1 MNNKLVR
8 NLASA
13 SVAAAIAVAMGSQVL
28 AMEWY
33 PSRTQSEVGVTQP
46 SVSTSTGASITV
58 SSKPSIDPATGSAVQ
73 VESSQDV
80 IIQVTPVSATLA
92 ANAALNA
99 TGLSAQ
105 QLSGQATSSGL
116 SYAAN
121 GQLNSLYQKVTEAES
136 VSGLLAATAPA
147 AAAAFESTVGASADS
162 YSPIALYDIAASLG
176 AANAI
181 AQGGSVDV
189 AIAVPGVTDGT
200 QMVAICWDRAGNSR
214 IVPVRVSGGA
224 VYLSVT
230 TSGPVMLMARA
241 QA

>member
-28 AMEWY
+28 AVEWY

-46 SVSTSTGASITV
+46 SVSTSTGTSITV

-147 AAAAFESTVGASADS
+147 AAAAFEYTVGASADS

>member
-28 AMEWY
+28 AVEWY

-46 SVSTSTGASITV
+46 SVSTSTGTSITV

-200 QMVAICWDRAGNSR
+200 QMVALCWDRAGNSR